1 MADQKTEQPTQQRLQ
16 KARREGKFPS
26 SRDLYSS
33 AQFVLA
39 FSVALRA
46 GGQLYDQMRRCF
58 TSLVSHAFSPTEL
71 TLPESI
77 ILYKASIWPV
87 LLSFLEGAAL
97 VAGAALFIHL
107 ASTGFSLAGKQLFPD
122 FAKLN
127 AADRL
132 KQMPQQ
138 NLSGLIKAA
147 ILLPVIAGIVY
158 LEIVHELP
166 ELANLGLTSLGSG
179 LTHARQMMVHL
190 LWRISL
196 TLLFLALVDYAK
208 QRRRWMSNLRMTKHE
223 IRDEVKENEGNP
235 QMKLRIRRLQREAAR
250 KSMMKAIPKA
260 TAVIVNPTHYAIALQ
275 YEMNSKSIPMVV
287 AKGKNYL
294 AQLIRQRAIQYEIP
308 IIENKPLAQA
318 LYQAAD
324 VGQEIPAHLYRAVA
338 EVLAYIYRTLS
349 RR

>member
-1 MADQKTEQPTQQRLQ
+1 MAEQKTEQPTQQRLQ

-26 SRDLYSS
+26 SRDLYS
-33 AQFVLA
+33 AVQFILA
-39 FSVALRA
+39 FWIALQA
-46 GGQLYDQMRRCF
+46 GDQLYRQMRVLF
-58 TSLVSHAFSPTEL
+58 SSLLQRAFSPAEM
-71 TLPESI
+71 TLSEST

-87 LLSFLEGAAL
+87 FKALIEDGSLVTLAA
-97 VAGAALFIHL
+97 VFVHL
-107 ASTGFSLAGKQLFPD
+107 ASTRFSLAGKQLFPD
-122 FAKLN
+122 LSRLN
-127 AADRL
+127 IGERL

-138 NLSGLIKAA
+138 NISGLIKSALLLPIIAA
-147 ILLPVIAGIVY
+147 IVY
-158 LEIVHELP
+158 AEVSYRLP
-166 ELANLGLTSLGSG
+166 EIANLELTSVGAGLTQ
-179 LTHARQMMVHL
+179 AREMMVHL

-196 TLLFLALVDYAK
+196 ALLALALVDYAK
-208 QRRRWMSNLRMTKHE
+208 QMRRFSSGMRMTKQE
-223 IRDEVKENEGNP
+223 IRDEVKENQGNP
-235 QMKLRIRRLQREAAR
+235 QMKLRIRRLQRDAAR

-260 TAVIVNPTHYAIALQ
+260 TAVIVNPTHYAVALR

-294 AQLIRQRAIQYEIP
+294 AQLIRERATQYEIP

>member
-1 MADQKTEQPTQQRLQ
+1 MAEQKTEQPTQQRLQ
-16 KARREGKFPS
+16 KARRDGKFPS
-26 SRDLYSS
+26 SRDLYSTV
-33 AQFVLA
+33 QFVLA
-39 FSVALRA
+39 FWMALQV
-46 GGQLYDQMRRCF
+46 GDELYRQMRVLFSTLIQR
-58 TSLVSHAFSPTEL
+58 AFSPADL
-71 TLPESI
+71 TLPASTV
-77 ILYKASIWPV
+77 LYTSSIWPIFRS
-87 LLSFLEGAAL
+87 LIADGGL
-97 VAGAALFIHL
+97 VAGAALFLHL
-107 ASTGFSLAGKQLFPD
+107 ASTGFALAGKQLFPD
-122 FAKLN
+122 LSRLGIGE
-127 AADRL
+127 RL

-138 NLSGLIKAA
+138 NLSGFVKSAV
-147 ILLPVIAGIVY
+147 LLPIMGAIVY
-158 LEIVHELP
+158 AEVSYRLP
-166 ELANLGLTSLGSG
+166 EIANLELTSVGAGLTQ
-179 LTHARQMMVHL
+179 AREMMIHL

-196 TLLFLALVDYAK
+196 ALLALALVDYAK
-208 QRRRWMSNLRMTKHE
+208 QKRKFSSGMRMTKQE

-294 AQLIRQRAIQYEIP
+294 AQLIRERARQYEIP